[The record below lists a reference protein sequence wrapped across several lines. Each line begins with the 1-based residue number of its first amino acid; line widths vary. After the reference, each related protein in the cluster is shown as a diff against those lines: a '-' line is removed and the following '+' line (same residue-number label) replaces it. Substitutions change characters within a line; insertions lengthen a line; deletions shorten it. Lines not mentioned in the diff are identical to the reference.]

1 MTAGKQEEV
10 TKEKEVGISENRHKR
25 RENVSLST
33 CLHYYVPII
42 QHARGVNQNK
52 CADGLIFF
60 FLPETC

>member
-33 CLHYYVPII
+33 SSLL
-42 QHARGVNQNK
+42 
-52 CADGLIFF
+52 CAYHTTCQGSE
-60 FLPETC
+60 PE